1 MRSSLRRLSL
11 IVVIPSLL
19 WFSHCKRDETPPPP
33 KTAEAPIASGDP
45 YALTGGLT
53 PVKGEGSSDC
63 CEVVANPEL
72 KGRMGRLVVHFP
84 EEADPSHTRVDII
97 HPVEQKS
104 LKGGFGSQS
113 ADLLPGIYDVDI
125 SKKRLTNV
133 PVKSGHDTRVKV
145 GVLRITAG
153 QDTRIDIIDAGKKL
167 TGGFGA
173 QTIGLPVG
181 SFHVLVAGQTEG
193 IEIQDGK
200 VTEF

>member
-1 MRSSLRRLSL
+1 MRSSFSRLAVTL
-11 IVVIPSLL
+11 AVPSLL
-19 WFSHCKRDETPPPP
+19 WFSHCKREETPPSPKAAETPVASDRQNGPP
-33 KTAEAPIASGDP
+33 S
-45 YALTGGLT
+45 GLT
-53 PVKGEGSSDC
+53 PVKGEGSSAC
-63 CEVVANPEL
+63 CEVVANPDL
-72 KGRMGRLVVHFP
+72 KGRMGRLVIQFP
-84 EEADPSHTRVDII
+84 EGADPGHTRVDII

-125 SKKRLTNV
+125 SKKRLTSV

-153 QDTRIDIIDAGKKL
+153 QNTRIDIIDAGEKL

-173 QTIGLPVG
+173 QLIGLPVG

-193 IEIQDGK
+193 VEIQDGK

>member
-1 MRSSLRRLSL
+1 MGSPLSPLPL
-11 IVVIPSLL
+11 ILVVSSLL
-19 WFSHCKRDETPPPP
+19 WFSHCKREDTPPPP
-33 KTAEAPIASGDP
+33 KAAESPVAPDGEAVVP
-45 YALTGGLT
+45 GGLT
-53 PVKGEGSSDC
+53 PVKGEGSTDC
-63 CEVVANPEL
+63 CEVVVNPDL
-72 KGRMGRLVVHFP
+72 KGRMGRLVVQFP
-84 EEADPSHTRVDII
+84 EGADPSHTRVDII

-113 ADLLPGIYDVDI
+113 IDLLPGIYDVDI